1 MNCEPD
7 TKREKDL
14 RMKKLIF
21 ALIAGT
27 AAMTAAQAQ
36 TTITPRPYV
45 GVGAAGADRE
55 YNVNGATM
63 NDNDGYKFS
72 GKVFGGVELTDKFG
86 VEAGYTDFRKAGGNY
101 TLNNGTTA
109 TNETD
114 GYGAYV
120 AGKAAMPLNDK
131 FSVYGK
137 LGVAHTKAKMQSATP
152 ELNRKVSDNG
162 GYGALGMQYNVNPQ
176 VALIAEYERYGKK
189 QDFGPKP
196 DVFTIGAKYQF

>member
-1 MNCEPD
+1 
-7 TKREKDL
+7 
-14 RMKKLIF
+14 MKKLIF

-45 GVGAAGADRE
+45 GVGASGADRE

-86 VEAGYTDFRKAGGNY
+86 VEAGYTDFRKAGGSY
-101 TLNNGTTA
+101 TLNGANATT
-109 TNETD
+109 ETD

-131 FSVYGK
+131 FSVFGK
-137 LGVAHTKAKMQSATP
+137 LGVAHTKAEMQSATAG
-152 ELNRKVSDNG
+152 LNRKVSDNG
-162 GYGALGMQYNVNPQ
+162 AYGALGMQYNVTPQ
-176 VALIAEYERYGKK
+176 VALTAEYERYGKK

>member
-1 MNCEPD
+1 
-7 TKREKDL
+7 
-14 RMKKLIF
+14 MKKLIF

-45 GVGAAGADRE
+45 GVGASGADRE

-101 TLNNGTTA
+101 TLNGASANT
-109 TNETD
+109 ETD
-114 GYGAYV
+114 GYGAYI

-137 LGVAHTKAKMQSATP
+137 LGVAHTKAEMQSATAS
-152 ELNRKVSDNG
+152 LNRKVSDNG
-162 GYGALGMQYNVNPQ
+162 AYGALGMQYNVTPQ
-176 VALIAEYERYGKK
+176 VAVIAEYERYGKK

>member
-7 TKREKDL
+7 YKREKDL

-21 ALIAGT
+21 ALIAGS
-27 AAMTAAQAQ
+27 ALMTAAQAQ
-36 TTITPRPYV
+36 TITPRPYI
-45 GVGAAGADRE
+45 GVGASGADRE

-101 TLNNGTTA
+101 TLNGANANT
-109 TNETD
+109 ETD

-120 AGKAAMPLNDK
+120 AGKASMPLNDK
-131 FSVYGK
+131 FSVFGK
-137 LGVAHTKAKMQSATP
+137 LGVAHTKAEMESATAG
-152 ELNRKVSDNG
+152 LNRKVSDNG
-162 GYGALGMQYNVNPQ
+162 AYGALGMQYNVTPQ
-176 VALIAEYERYGKK
+176 VALTAEYERYGKK